1 MNGRPLLLAYHAI
14 GAWSPALAIPEQ
26 ALRAQ
31 LSLLRRRG
39 YVGFT
44 AAEAERRRQ
53 DGTLAARAVVVT
65 FDDGFRS
72 VLRAR
77 PILEEIGFP
86 ATVFA
91 VTSFV
96 ESGEPLRWPGMEH
109 AEESHLLPLRWPEL
123 ELLREAGW
131 EVGSHTAS
139 HPLLPDLG
147 EAAVARELV
156 ESRATIE
163 KRLGSCETL
172 AYPYGR
178 ADERTATAAAQAGY
192 LAAFTLSRAHRPDEP
207 LRRPRL
213 GLRDIDRGAR
223 LRLRLSRAATFTRRS
238 RAAAA
243 ASGLR
248 RALLPRPGWLPAP
261 PETRQRHV
269 PSISSRRWR
278 AS

>member
-1 MNGRPLLLAYHAI
+1 MIDRPLILAYHAV
-14 GAWSPALAIPEQ
+14 GVWSPSLAIPEQ

-31 LSLLRRRG
+31 LLLLRRRG
-39 YVGFT
+39 YAGLT
-44 AAEAERRRQ
+44 AVEVERRRR
-53 DGTLAARAVVVT
+53 DGTLPARTVVVT

-77 PILEEIGFP
+77 PILAELGFP

-96 ESGEPLRWPGMEH
+96 ESGEPLRWPGLEQS
-109 AEESHLLPLRWPEL
+109 EESLGWSEL

-131 EVGSHTAS
+131 EVGSHTAT
-139 HPLLPDLG
+139 HPLLPDLDDA
-147 EAAVARELV
+147 ELERELV
-156 ESRATIE
+156 DSRAAIQ

-178 ADERTATAAAQAGY
+178 ADERTAAAAAGAGY
-192 LAAFTLSRAHRPDEP
+192 LAAFTLGRAHRPDEP

-213 GLRDIDRGAR
+213 SLRDVDRGFR
-223 LRLRLSRAATFTRRS
+223 LCLRLSTGAALARRS
-238 RAAAA
+238 RGATA

-248 RALLPRPGWLPAP
+248 RAVLPRPGWLPAP
-261 PETRQRHV
+261 R
-269 PSISSRRWR
+269 
-278 AS
+278 

>member
-1 MNGRPLLLAYHAI
+1 MNDRPLLLAYH
-14 GAWSPALAIPEQ
+14 GVGTWSPSLAIPEPD
-26 ALRAQ
+26 LRAQ
-31 LSLLRRRG
+31 LALLRRRG
-39 YVGFT
+39 YVGLT

-53 DGTLAARAVVVT
+53 EGTLPKRAVVVT

-72 VLRAR
+72 VLCAK
-77 PILEEIGFP
+77 PILDELGFP

-96 ESGEPLRWPGMEH
+96 ESGEPLRWPGLERS
-109 AEESHLLPLRWPEL
+109 EESLGWSEL
-123 ELLREAGW
+123 ELLREASW
-131 EVGSHTAS
+131 EVGSHTAT

-147 EAAVARELV
+147 DAELERELAG
-156 ESRATIE
+156 SRATIQ

-178 ADERTATAAAQAGY
+178 ADERTAAAAARAGY
-192 LAAFTLSRAHRPDEP
+192 LAAFTLGRAHRPDEP

-213 GLRDIDRGAR
+213 GLQGVDRGLR
-223 LRLRLSRAATFTRRS
+223 LRLRLSSGAEHARRS

-248 RALLPRPGWLPAP
+248 RAALPRAEWLPAP
-261 PETRQRHV
+261 PSV
-269 PSISSRRWR
+269 MSRAR
-278 AS
+278 

>member
-1 MNGRPLLLAYHAI
+1 MNDRQLLLAYHAV
-14 GAWSPALAIPEQ
+14 GAGSLAIPEP

-39 YVGFT
+39 YVGLT

-53 DGTLAARAVVVT
+53 DGTLPPRTLVVT

-72 VLRAR
+72 VLRAKA
-77 PILEEIGFP
+77 ILDEVGFP

-96 ESGEPLRWPGMEH
+96 ESGEPLRWPGLEQS
-109 AEESHLLPLRWPEL
+109 EESLGWPEL

-131 EVGSHTAS
+131 EIGSHTAT
-139 HPLLPDLG
+139 HQLLTDLDDA
-147 EAAVARELV
+147 ELERELV
-156 ESRATIE
+156 DSRATIR

-178 ADERTATAAAQAGY
+178 ADDWTAAAAARAGY
-192 LAAFTLSRAHRPDEP
+192 LAAFTLGRAHRSDEP

-213 GLRDIDRGAR
+213 GLRAVDRG
-223 LRLRLSRAATFTRRS
+223 LRLRVRLSSGAALARRS
-238 RAAAA
+238 HAAAA
-243 ASGLR
+243 ASALR
-248 RALLPRPGWLPAP
+248 RAMLPRPEWLPVTP
-261 PETRQRHV
+261 
-269 PSISSRRWR
+269 R
-278 AS
+278 AR

>member
-1 MNGRPLLLAYHAI
+1 MNHRPLLLAYHAV
-14 GAWSPALAIPEQ
+14 GAWSPTLAIPEP

-31 LSLLRRRG
+31 LALLHRRG
-39 YVGFT
+39 YVGLT

-53 DGTLAARAVVVT
+53 VGTLPPRTVVVT

-77 PILEEIGFP
+77 PILEEVGFP

-96 ESGEPLRWPGMEH
+96 DSGEPLRWPGLEQS
-109 AEESHLLPLRWPEL
+109 EESLGWSEL

-131 EVGSHTAS
+131 EVGSHTAT
-139 HPLLPDLG
+139 HPLLPDLDDADL
-147 EAAVARELV
+147 ERELL

-178 ADERTATAAAQAGY
+178 ADERTAAAAARAGY
-192 LAAFTLSRAHRPDEP
+192 LAAFMLSRAHRPDEP

-213 GLRDIDRGAR
+213 GLADADRGAR
-223 LRLRLSRAATFTRRS
+223 LRLRLSRTATLVRRS

-248 RALLPRPGWLPAP
+248 RTALPRPRWLPAP
-261 PETRQRHV
+261 PG
-269 PSISSRRWR
+269 IMSRAR
-278 AS
+278 